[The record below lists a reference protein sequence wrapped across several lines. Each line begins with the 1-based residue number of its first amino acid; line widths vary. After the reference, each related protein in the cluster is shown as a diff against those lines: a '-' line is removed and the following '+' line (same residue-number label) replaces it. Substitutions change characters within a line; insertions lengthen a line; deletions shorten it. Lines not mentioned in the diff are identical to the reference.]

1 MPTFPERHLKT
12 GGDPRTLADYVA
24 LRDEINK
31 LTHPARPDVDWIYI
45 EKRCLS
51 LFEHNGVEL
60 QTAAW
65 YTLARTHNAGLSG
78 MNEGLT
84 VLMALVSWQWE
95 HLWPHPA
102 NARVEILSTLS
113 KRLQQGMRTLTL
125 TYTDL
130 SQMYQGEAHLKA
142 LEEVLQRRELNHG
155 GHLTALRTLLH
166 NAVIRLEKSDGA
178 TGAVYPSPVA
188 EPGDVEPP
196 ARDSKPTDPVK
207 RVYVVQPEP
216 QPHIEYARAPS
227 QAAKWWR
234 PFIAGMLTMLV
245 MAGGTVGG
253 WQAMHQPDPLQAQL
267 AASLAPLPVALAP
280 AQLKTLPQSLLLPER
295 GISQTKQQLARLGQ
309 LEPDWAF
316 SYSLQLVQQALTLW
330 PEQAKPL
337 ATQWQQQVAAQAL
350 PTSGLNGWYQG
361 MTGLQNLANQLNAL
375 DEKRGKYMTV
385 SELKTQVFAI
395 MQSFNRA
402 IPAEEQLRQL
412 SVLPEGEPWPA
423 AQQSLTE
430 QHLQQLIARYGLLKQ
445 AMPE

>member
-12 GGDPRTLADYVA
+12 GCDPRTLADYVA

-130 SQMYQGEAHLKA
+130 SQMYQVELHLKA

-188 EPGDVEPP
+188 EPGDVAPP
-196 ARDSKPTDPVK
+196 ARDSEPTDPVK

-216 QPHIEYARAPS
+216 QPHIEYVRAPS
-227 QAAKWWR
+227 QAAKRWK

-245 MAGGTVGG
+245 MAGGTVGE

-280 AQLKTLPQSLLLPER
+280 AQLKTLPQSLLSPER

-316 SYSLQLVQQALTLW
+316 SYSRQLVQQALTLW
-330 PEQAKPL
+330 PEEAKPL
-337 ATQWQQQVAAQAL
+337 AQRWHKQISVAGLAE
-350 PTSGLNGWYQG
+350 SDLNGWHQG
-361 MTGLQNLANQLNAL
+361 MTQLQQLTNRLNAL
-375 DEKRGKYMTV
+375 DEQKGKYMTV
-385 SELKTQVFAI
+385 SELKSAVFA
-395 MQSFNRA
+395 MSQSFSHTV
-402 IPAEEQLRQL
+402 PLEEQLRLL
-412 SVLPEGEPWPA
+412 SILPAGQPLSA
-423 AQQSLTE
+423 AQLNQTE
-430 QHLQQLIARYGLLKQ
+430 QHLQQLIASYALLKHQ
-445 AMPE
+445 KE

>member
-102 NARVEILSTLS
+102 NARVEVLSTLS

-125 TYTDL
+125 TYPDL
-130 SQMYQGEAHLKA
+130 SQMYQVEAHLKA

-207 RVYVVQPEP
+207 RVYVVQP
-216 QPHIEYARAPS
+216 
-227 QAAKWWR
+227 
-234 PFIAGMLTMLV
+234 
-245 MAGGTVGG
+245 
-253 WQAMHQPDPLQAQL
+253 
-267 AASLAPLPVALAP
+267 
-280 AQLKTLPQSLLLPER
+280 
-295 GISQTKQQLARLGQ
+295 
-309 LEPDWAF
+309 
-316 SYSLQLVQQALTLW
+316 
-330 PEQAKPL
+330 
-337 ATQWQQQVAAQAL
+337 
-350 PTSGLNGWYQG
+350 
-361 MTGLQNLANQLNAL
+361 
-375 DEKRGKYMTV
+375 
-385 SELKTQVFAI
+385 
-395 MQSFNRA
+395 
-402 IPAEEQLRQL
+402 
-412 SVLPEGEPWPA
+412 
-423 AQQSLTE
+423 
-430 QHLQQLIARYGLLKQ
+430 
-445 AMPE
+445 